1 MNDTF
6 NPGGNMNLSGTRGL
20 GLEMDPWAYEARGR
34 SSGRKQGLREGREEG
49 YAEGFDDGMS
59 EGIALGRSKAIIEA
73 NKVIEKLNADF
84 SNERIEANR
93 LGVSVNALRRTI
105 EILMEKNPKSVSY
118 IRRVF
123 RDVYEDEVRDWIE
136 GGMISV
142 PPHIDPSVP
151 ETSRIKQ
158 FIRDAYFNVGK

>member
-59 EGIALGRSKAIIEA
+59 EGIAIGRNKTIIEA
-73 NKVIEKLNADF
+73 NKIIEKLNADF
-84 SNERIEANR
+84 SNERDEANR
-93 LGVSVNALRRTI
+93 LGVSLRALRRTL
-105 EILMEKNPKSVSY
+105 EILIDKNPNSAIY
-118 IRRVF
+118 IRRLF
-123 RDVYEDEVRDWIE
+123 LGNYEDEVSSALEDGSIV
-136 GGMISV
+136 M
-142 PPHIDPSVP
+142 PPHMDPAFAMHAP
-151 ETSRIKQ
+151 LMNA
-158 FIRDAYFNVGK
+158 FILDAM